1 MTIEQLQS
9 QIDSLQQELNKLRN
23 TTTIPYEVEQAF
35 RFRLGIDNFTQLDA
49 SSKTT
54 ASETQ
59 AVNEAGAS
67 SYNVA
72 KPMDGFKQVTIGGS
86 TLYIPYYT

>member
-1 MTIEQLQS
+1 MTIEQLQNK
-9 QIDSLQQELNKLRN
+9 IDSLQQELDKLRN
-23 TTTIPYEVEQAF
+23 TTTIPFDVEQAF
-35 RFRLGIDNFTQLDA
+35 RFRLGINSLTRLDT
-49 SSKTT
+49 SVKTA

-59 AVNEAGAS
+59 SVSEGGVS

>member
-1 MTIEQLQS
+1 MTIEQLQA
-9 QIDSLQQELNKLRN
+9 QIDLLQQELNKLRN
-23 TTTIPYEVEQAF
+23 STTIPFEVEQAF
-35 RFRLGIDNFTQLDA
+35 RFKLGISELTSLNA
-49 SSKTT
+49 SSKTA

-59 AVNEAGAS
+59 SVNEAGVG
-67 SYNVA
+67 SYSVA